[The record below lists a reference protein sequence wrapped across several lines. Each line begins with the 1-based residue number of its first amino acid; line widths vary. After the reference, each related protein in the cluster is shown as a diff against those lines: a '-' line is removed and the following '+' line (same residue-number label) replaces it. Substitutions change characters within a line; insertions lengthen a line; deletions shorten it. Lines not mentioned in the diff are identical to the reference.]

1 MGTLDKKIG
10 LFLLGGG
17 GDGDDSDFRE
27 ERGGI
32 VEAKVIKAEFGL
44 WREM

>member
-1 MGTLDKKIG
+1 MENGSLDMGTLDKKIG

-17 GDGDDSDFRE
+17 GYDSDFRE

-32 VEAKVIKAEFGL
+32 VEAKS
-44 WREM
+44 